1 MALCGL
7 VRVSTN
13 TNQPNHRDNKA
24 MTNPETREKNLAAH
38 LIEQA
43 YFSVNTWIDRGYIV
57 EEDRD
62 AAILASL
69 LKAVQ
74 IEAEQH
80 GLTIDRL
87 LREIS

>member
-1 MALCGL
+1 M
-7 VRVSTN
+7 N
-13 TNQPNHRDNKA
+13 
-24 MTNPETREKNLAAH
+24 NPETREKKLATD
-38 LIEQA
+38 LIAEA
-43 YFSVNTWIDRGYIV
+43 YFGVSAWIDRGYIV

-87 LREIS
+87 LREIGQN

>member
-1 MALCGL
+1 MNESDKRELSIAMRLIDEAYL
-7 VRVSTN
+7 RVSKLVS
-13 TNQPNHRDNKA
+13 DG
-24 MTNPETREKNLAAH
+24 H
-38 LIEQA
+38 LVQ
-43 YFSVNTWIDRGYIV
+43 
-57 EEDRD
+57 EDVD